1 MSDEELQVQDTEGLQ
16 GYQTTTEEVGGVEGT
31 TVSAADLPM
40 ADAPLTAPVT
50 DEQAGTW
57 QSIRDAAQQRGFQFA
72 PTVTDDRAA
81 LDYLIQQ
88 AALARQSDVYA
99 QLGRQLAPK
108 AEQIQQYLRQQQ
120 APAQPA
126 RQPWEAREW
135 DDPRGRRTRFSKPRC
150 S

>member
-1 MSDEELQVQDTEGLQ
+1 MDEELQGQETEGLQ

-81 LDYLIQQ
+81 LDYLIAQ
-88 AALARQSDVYA
+88 AALAQQLDVYA
-99 QLGRQLAPK
+99 QLGRQLAQLGRQLALK
-108 AEQIQQYLRQQQ
+108 AQQIQQYLQQ
-120 APAQPA
+120 
-126 RQPWEAREW
+126 
-135 DDPRGRRTRFSKPRC
+135 
-150 S
+150 